1 MQFLK
6 EQAALSA
13 AEITADTVNDF
24 IADMGD
30 EGAEDAL
37 SQSLSGAFASSLEVN
52 GKSTG
57 SFSGDPFLRISYQ
70 PEALNL
76 QPKPTVNGKVNG
88 KHSMVVNEL
97 VLNSERK
104 GLRKLKIRYI
114 QDEARAGIEA
124 WQTERISLWHSSG
137 GSSVQWFGVC
147 CHDRNSNILTL
158 SFSQFKN
165 SIFKASSMVSFDC
178 RLCINRYSVN
188 SF

>member
-1 MQFLK
+1 MYIFRLQFLK

-57 SFSGDPFLRISYQ
+57 SSNGDPFLRISYQ

-97 VLNSERK
+97 VLKSERK

-158 SFSQFKN
+158 
-165 SIFKASSMVSFDC
+165 
-178 RLCINRYSVN
+178 
-188 SF
+188 